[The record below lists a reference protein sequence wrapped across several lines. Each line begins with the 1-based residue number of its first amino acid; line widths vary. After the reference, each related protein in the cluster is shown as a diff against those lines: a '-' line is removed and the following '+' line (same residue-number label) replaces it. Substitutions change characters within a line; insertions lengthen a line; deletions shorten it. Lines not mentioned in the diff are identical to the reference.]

1 MQVSFAGKQFEVT
14 DALRDY
20 AERKLKKFEKQLRQV
35 VSVHVVQSTER
46 NWHDVHITMTADGGV
61 FHGDGRSDNMYGSI
75 DIALDKLETQ
85 IKHRK
90 GKIIDRAH
98 GRTPESRLPEAST
111 EVAAPAAVPVEAE
124 DEGEDDEAQPRDV
137 RRRRVQLAP
146 MSVDE
151 AIDEMELLAQQ
162 FLLFANAESG
172 QLNVVYRRDNGG
184 YGLIEP
190 DY

>member
-14 DALRDY
+14 DALREY
-20 AERKLKKFEKQLRQV
+20 AERKLRKFEKQLRQV

-75 DIALDKLETQ
+75 DIAVDKLETQ

-98 GRTPESRLPEAST
+98 GRTPESRPPEAPAQL
-111 EVAAPAAVPVEAE
+111 AASAAVPAEAE
-124 DEGEDDEAQPRDV
+124 EESEAPARDV
-137 RRRRVQLAP
+137 RRRRVRLAP

-162 FLLFANAESG
+162 FLLFANAETG